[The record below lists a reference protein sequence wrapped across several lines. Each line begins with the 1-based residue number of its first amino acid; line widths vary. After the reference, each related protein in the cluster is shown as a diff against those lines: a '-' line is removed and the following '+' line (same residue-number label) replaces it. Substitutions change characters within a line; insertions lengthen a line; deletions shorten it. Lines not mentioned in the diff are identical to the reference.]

1 MKQLLLAVVMLGGI
15 AWGQESSPTPPPKG
29 YIRVWSSG
37 DLTCLT
43 YEDARVSC
51 GRGSIEGFIPLTVK
65 RPHCW
70 TKEGTALGV
79 ECSKH
84 VWQKADAPERRTMTI
99 PYLAP
104 REKELAR
111 LLIQGKNDAEISKA
125 MGISENYAQVAR
137 SRLIAKLKMPAT
149 TFIAEVWKERVRRG
163 SHFLVDD
170 AIFLD
175 NNQ

>member
-1 MKQLLLAVVMLGGI
+1 
-15 AWGQESSPTPPPKG
+15 
-29 YIRVWSSG
+29 
-37 DLTCLT
+37 
-43 YEDARVSC
+43 
-51 GRGSIEGFIPLTVK
+51 
-65 RPHCW
+65 
-70 TKEGTALGV
+70 
-79 ECSKH
+79 
-84 VWQKADAPERRTMTI
+84 MTI

>member
-84 VWQKADAPERRTMTI
+84 VWQKADAVNQLQSE
-99 PYLAP
+99 LAAL
-104 REKELAR
+104 RKEVEELKKQVKELEFR
-111 LLIQGKNDAEISKA
+111 
-125 MGISENYAQVAR
+125 R
-137 SRLIAKLKMPAT
+137 SCDSVKDG
-149 TFIAEVWKERVRRG
+149 ERCSSYTITKPLTPHR
-163 SHFLVDD
+163 
-170 AIFLD
+170 
-175 NNQ
+175 